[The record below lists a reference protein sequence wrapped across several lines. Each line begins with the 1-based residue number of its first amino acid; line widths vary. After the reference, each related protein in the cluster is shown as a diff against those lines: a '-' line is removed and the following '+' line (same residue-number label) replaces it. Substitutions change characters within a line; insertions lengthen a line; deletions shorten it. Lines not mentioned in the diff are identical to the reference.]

1 MGAPGPAQAP
11 GLNLE
16 LIGCFGCGR
25 KCEEVEVTW
34 RSFPT
39 NLGLSFLSSHM
50 RHRVLALTVWWG
62 SVSVWIQMGQ
72 TNAKR
77 YEEVVSMD

>member
-1 MGAPGPAQAP
+1 M
-11 GLNLE
+11 
-16 LIGCFGCGR
+16 
-25 KCEEVEVTW
+25 EVTW
-34 RSFPT
+34 RNFPT
-39 NLGLSFLSSHM
+39 NLRLSFLSSHM